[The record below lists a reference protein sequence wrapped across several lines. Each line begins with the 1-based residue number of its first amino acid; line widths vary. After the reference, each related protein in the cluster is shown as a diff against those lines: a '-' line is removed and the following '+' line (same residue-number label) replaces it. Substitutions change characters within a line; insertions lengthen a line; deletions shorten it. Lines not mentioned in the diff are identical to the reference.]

1 MSDFKVGDKIEVI
14 FHGIKDYIGKK
25 GKIMFVGTTLRQ
37 GTDMLENNINSAEQE
52 SRLIVVL
59 DDSTVINDVKSG
71 QIRKL

>member
-14 FHGIKDYIGKK
+14 FHAVKSYVGKQ
-25 GKIMFVGTTLRQ
+25 GKVMFVGSTFRQ
-37 GTDMLENNINSAEQE
+37 GTDMLENNMNTSEQE
-52 SRLIVVL
+52 ARLIVVL